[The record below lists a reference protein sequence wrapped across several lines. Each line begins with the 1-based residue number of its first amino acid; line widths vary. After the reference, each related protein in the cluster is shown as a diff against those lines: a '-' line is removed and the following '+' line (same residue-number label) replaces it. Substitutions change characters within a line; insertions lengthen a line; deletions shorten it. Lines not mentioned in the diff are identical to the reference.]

1 VCAPGSVRV
10 TELFTLEQYATVQH
24 LVSTIVGRLAPGADA
39 LDLLRAA
46 FPGGSVTGAP
56 KLRAMEIITELER
69 RRRGVYCGS
78 IGYWSVSG
86 ALDTS
91 VAIRTAVARAGRIYF
106 GAGGGIVADS
116 DPAEEYQETLDKAR
130 GLIAALAV
138 AQ

>member
-1 VCAPGSVRV
+1 
-10 TELFTLEQYATVQH
+10 
-24 LVSTIVGRLAPGADA
+24 
-39 LDLLRAA
+39 
-46 FPGGSVTGAP
+46 
-56 KLRAMEIITELER
+56 MEIITELER